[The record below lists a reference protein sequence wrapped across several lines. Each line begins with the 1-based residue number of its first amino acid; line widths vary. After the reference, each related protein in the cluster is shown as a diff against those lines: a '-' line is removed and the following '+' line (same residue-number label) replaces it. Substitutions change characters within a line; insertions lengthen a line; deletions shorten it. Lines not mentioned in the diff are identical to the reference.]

1 MFELKR
7 SEKIVEQIKLG
18 DEIIE
23 VNLDAGAIQARFTKG
38 YNELLRAQ
46 SALNGATSDTLD
58 AVSDK
63 LEQYGNAVV
72 GVLQVIFGEENTQ
85 KILAFYENNYTE
97 MFTQIYPFI
106 GEVIIPKISEASKRK
121 ADELKALY
129 KGRKKWK

>member
-121 ADELKALY
+121 AEELKALY
-129 KGRKKWK
+129 KGRKK

>member
-106 GEVIIPKISEASKRK
+106 GEVIIPKISEVSKRK

-129 KGRKKWK
+129 KGRKK

>member
-106 GEVIIPKISEASKRK
+106 GEVIIPMISEASKRK

-129 KGRKKWK
+129 KGRKK

>member
-7 SEKIVEQIKLG
+7 SEKIVEQVKVG
-18 DEIIE
+18 DDIIE

-46 SALNGATSDTLD
+46 TALNGVTGDNLD
-58 AVSDK
+58 AMSER

-72 GVLQVIFGEENTQ
+72 GVLQVVFGEENTK
-85 KILAFYENNYTE
+85 KILDFYEGNFTE

-106 GEVIIPKISEASKRK
+106 SEVIIPKISEANKRK
-121 ADELKALY
+121 TEELKALY
-129 KGRKKWK
+129 KGRRK

>member
-72 GVLQVIFGEENTQ
+72 GVLQVIFGEKNTQ

-129 KGRKKWK
+129 KGRKK

>member
-72 GVLQVIFGEENTQ
+72 GVLQVIFGEENTP

-129 KGRKKWK
+129 KGRKK

>member
-46 SALNGATSDTLD
+46 NALNGATSDTLD

-85 KILAFYENNYTE
+85 KILAFYENNYSE
-97 MFTQIYPFI
+97 MFMQIYPFI
-106 GEVIIPKISEASKRK
+106 SEVIIPKISEASKRK
-121 ADELKALY
+121 AEELKALY
-129 KGRKKWK
+129 KGRKK